1 MKSTTYTPKPYR
13 SFAEWAF
20 QQKIQLG
27 ITKTNCE
34 SILGYPLYQVNAWQ
48 SNKTVPTTRT
58 IFQIVKSLS
67 RHTGH
72 SKEDVFMSIIDSLP
86 EWRKIR

>member
-1 MKSTTYTPKPYR
+1 MKPTTYTPKPYR
-13 SFAEWAF
+13 SFAEWVF
-20 QQKIQLG
+20 QQRIQLG
-27 ITKTNCE
+27 ITKKNCE

-48 SNKTVPTTRT
+48 SNKSTPTTKT

-67 RHTGH
+67 RYTGH

-86 EWRKIR
+86 EWRKMK